1 VNRAVRVIDTDLE
14 RPQLTAAIDQALLES
29 RVDGRSGNTI
39 HLYRRRPPSVSI
51 GYFQSAAEVAD
62 LDACRRDDVPVVRRI
77 SGGGAI
83 YTDERQLVYALT
95 FRPQGRF
102 KAQDGLYLACSAI
115 VRALERLG
123 VKGARMEGLNDVVVG
138 DKKVSGS
145 AQVIRRGV
153 HLVHGTMIVDSDLE
167 SMAKYL
173 LFQPA
178 KHGQRRHVTPAAR
191 VGTLAQILPSP
202 PGIGDV
208 KAAVSQELASS
219 ISGSIEEGGLLDWE
233 EDKALHLE
241 ATRYTQDDWNLR
253 T

>member
-1 VNRAVRVIDTDLE
+1 MNQSVRVIDTDLE
-14 RPQLTAAIDQALLES
+14 RPQLTAAIDEALLES

-51 GYFQSAAEVAD
+51 GYFQSAADVAD
-62 LDACRRDDVPVVRRI
+62 LDACRRDDVPVVRRV

-83 YTDERQLVYALT
+83 YTDEKQLVYALT

-102 KAQDGLYLACSAI
+102 KAQDGLYLACNAL

-153 HLVHGTMIVDSDLE
+153 HLVHGTILVDTDLE
-167 SMAKYL
+167 SLAKYL
-173 LFQPA
+173 LDQPVEQ
-178 KHGQRRHVTPAAR
+178 GQRRHVSPAAR

-202 PGIGDV
+202 PAIGEV
-208 KAAVSQELASS
+208 KTAVSNELASS
-219 ISGSIEEGGLLDWE
+219 ISGSIEEGVLLEWE